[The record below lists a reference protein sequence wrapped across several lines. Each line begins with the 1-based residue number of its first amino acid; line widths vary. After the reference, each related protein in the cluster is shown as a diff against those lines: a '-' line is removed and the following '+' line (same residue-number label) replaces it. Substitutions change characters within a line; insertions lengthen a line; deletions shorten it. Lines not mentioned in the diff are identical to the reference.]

1 MPGRKSAGHK
11 ADLWADGKSGNHPP
25 LREWPFGMDGLISDP
40 VRNKKFSSLVPECFR
55 MNWVLFIFDDEDK
68 IKYKW
73 IVLNYEYRDTYII

>member
-1 MPGRKSAGHK
+1 
-11 ADLWADGKSGNHPP
+11 
-25 LREWPFGMDGLISDP
+25 MDGLISDP

-73 IVLNYEYRDTYII
+73 IVLNYEYRDTYIIWYDIFYMNQYCIDTADQSEYLCTG

>member
-1 MPGRKSAGHK
+1 M
-11 ADLWADGKSGNHPP
+11 
-25 LREWPFGMDGLISDP
+25 
-40 VRNKKFSSLVPECFR
+40 VPECFR